1 MARTVQSEEEREK
14 RIVLV
19 GEYVK
24 ETGASTRETAK
35 YFTKTHFHISNC
47 TVSDYC
53 ARYCKMR
60 PEEVDELR
68 GKININTVK
77 TVEDPEV
84 RKRVEYHAALLAN
97 GMTIQEI
104 AEATNSSFWVVYRD
118 VNTRIQIVNPELYNE
133 IIKPILSEHKEE
145 NLRKK

>member
-1 MARTVQSEEEREK
+1 MARTVQSEEERER

-24 ETGASTRETAK
+24 ETGASTRDTAR
-35 YFTKTHFHISNC
+35 YFTETYFPISNC

-68 GKININTVK
+68 GKINNNTMK
-77 TVEDPEV
+77 SIEDPEV
-84 RKRVEYHAALLAN
+84 RNRVEYHAALLAN
-97 GMTIQEI
+97 GMTIQQI
-104 AEATNSSFWVVYRD
+104 SEATQTNFWTVYR
-118 VNTRIQIVNPELYNE
+118 E
-133 IIKPILSEHKEE
+133 IFVYTS
-145 NLRKK
+145 RG